1 MWFRNFSNRRH
12 FDIPIK
18 WYKKN
23 TNIISFVITKII
35 SFVRWNLWRMLINF
49 LYQHDVKLNF
59 ELWQKQKKPTI
70 WQTTAKN

>member
-1 MWFRNFSNRRH
+1 
-12 FDIPIK
+12 
-18 WYKKN
+18 
-23 TNIISFVITKII
+23 
-35 SFVRWNLWRMLINF
+35 MLINF